1 MTEAFI
7 NNQPD
12 IFRPQPDELHC
23 EEEQDQLEDDQAGE
37 F

>member
-12 IFRPQPDELHC
+12 IFRPQPDEIQL
-23 EEEQDQLEDDQAGE
+23 EEQEQLEDDQAGE